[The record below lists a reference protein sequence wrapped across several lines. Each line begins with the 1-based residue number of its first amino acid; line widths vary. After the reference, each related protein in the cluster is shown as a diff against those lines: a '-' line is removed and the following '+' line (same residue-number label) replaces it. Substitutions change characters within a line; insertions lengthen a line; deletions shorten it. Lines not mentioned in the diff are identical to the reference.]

1 MEPTQVVHPWK
12 AAVRTGIQ
20 AFISVA
26 SIAVI
31 ALPYVQEF
39 VEQFWP
45 GSPVVAFI
53 GGAALFIGALAGLV
67 TRIMAIPAVNDAL
80 TRIGLGAEPKQ

>member
-1 MEPTQVVHPWK
+1 MEPTQVAHPWK

-20 AFISVA
+20 AFISA
-26 SIAVI
+26 AGIAVI

-45 GSPVVAFI
+45 GSPAVAFI
-53 GGAALFIGALAGLV
+53 GAAALFIGALAGVV

-80 TRIGLGAEPKQ
+80 TIIGLGAAPKQ